1 MLRVAH
7 PDQEVVCCFSNVPVY
22 IVAAP
27 ERCGSVDERCDN
39 RHGGENDVVYGHN
52 IDRTDFHRY
61 VGFIY
66 MGSCVDWVRITAIV
80 HQRAHNDKLAKMR
93 LEEEITQGDIVL

>member
-1 MLRVAH
+1 MMWCMGTTSIA
-7 PDQEVVCCFSNVPVY
+7 QTF
-22 IVAAP
+22 I
-27 ERCGSVDERCDN
+27 G
-39 RHGGENDVVYGHN
+39 
-52 IDRTDFHRY
+52 I